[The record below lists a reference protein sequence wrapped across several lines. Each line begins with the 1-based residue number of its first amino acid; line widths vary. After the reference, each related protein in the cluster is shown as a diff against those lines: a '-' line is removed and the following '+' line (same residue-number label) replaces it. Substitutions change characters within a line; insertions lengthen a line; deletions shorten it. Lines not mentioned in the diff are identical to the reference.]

1 MLLLLI
7 LLHMYI
13 DARDDNE
20 KLNKEIK
27 RLSQTVHGRLKRN
40 VLFVTSMYTLW
51 FDKLQLANHNALH
64 NL

>member
-1 MLLLLI
+1 MLLLFT
-7 LLHMYI
+7 LHV

-40 VLFVTSMYTLW
+40 VLLVTLVFVLW
-51 FDKLQLANHNALH
+51 FRKLKLANHNAL
-64 NL
+64 